1 MSVCIWCFFFRQ
13 KTAYEMRISDWSS
26 DVCSSDL
33 GERAGGT
40 QAFGDRGEEGGA
52 RGGVEQELRHQEA
65 GGAVERRGLRQRV
78 DQPGM
83 ELAAVGEPVALGACA
98 ACVEHCRRGVER
110 EEAPAREALR
120 QVREL
125 GRASGRDRV
134 CKYVSVSVLA
144 ASLKKKKKRT
154 TKYKP

>member
-1 MSVCIWCFFFRQ
+1 MIPRPPRSTRTDTLFPYTTLFRSGGGGIPGEVCP
-13 KTAYEMRISDWSS
+13 
-26 DVCSSDL
+26 

-120 QVREL
+120 SEER
-125 GRASGRDRV
+125 RV
-134 CKYVSVSVLA
+134 GKEGGGPWRSRWSP
-144 ASLKKKKKRT
+144 T
-154 TKYKP
+154 H